1 MIRNISEA
9 KLALQNIF
17 RKKNGPRYEEI
28 FTDEPPLNSVQGSVC
43 PPASLASEYKNGT
56 FKAYYDTGQLEA
68 EGTLKAGSIHGNI
81 LHYYKNKSAS
91 EPLRIYRDAICITHK
106 KIYMFKEYYES
117 GKLKSEQS
125 FKGDNP
131 DGLFRHYYKNGNI
144 AIECFFD
151 NGDMIGTY
159 TEYNE
164 DGTIKILDC
173 L

>member
-9 KLALQNIF
+9 KIALQKLLRN
-17 RKKNGPRYEEI
+17 KNSPRYEEI
-28 FTDEPPLNSVQGSVC
+28 FTD
-43 PPASLASEYKNGT
+43 EYKNGT

-68 EGTLKAGSIHGNI
+68 EGTLKAGSIHGSI
-81 LHYYKNKSAS
+81 HHYYKNKSKL
-91 EPLRIYRDAICITHK
+91 EPLRIYRDITCLKHEG
-106 KIYMFKEYYES
+106 IYTFREYDES

-131 DGLFRHYYKNGNI
+131 HGLFRHYYKNGNI

-159 TEYNE
+159 KEYNE
-164 DGTIKILDC
+164 DGTIKILDR